1 MTELILYTEQY
12 FAATLRRIE
21 AFWGFHSGLVGRED
35 EAEQTESGEESPVL
49 DDLRRWTAED
59 HRLYVILQD
68 GQDVGFVH
76 LYRAGPIVMELAD
89 IFVDK
94 ERRGQRIATRA
105 IALAEQR
112 AKEEPG
118 VEAMVL
124 QGGTR
129 NEDALRLYHCLG
141 YDTMSMVTLRK
152 EFYEN
157 RRDRKADFLGMTFR
171 I

>member
-35 EAEQTESGEESPVL
+35 EAEQDKPGEESPVL

-94 ERRGQRIATRA
+94 ERRGQGIATRT
-105 IALAEQR
+105 IALAEQK

-124 QGGTR
+124 QVVTR
-129 NEDALRLYHCLG
+129 NEDALRLYHRLG

-157 RRDRKADFLGMTFR
+157 RRDRKADFLGMTFH

>member
-1 MTELILYTEQY
+1 MIELILYTEQY
-12 FAATLRRIE
+12 RAATLRRIE
-21 AFWGFHSGLVGRED
+21 AFWGFHSGLVGVAD
-35 EAEQTESGEESPVL
+35 EPQQEQSPGL
-49 DDLRRWTAED
+49 EDLRRWTAQD

-68 GQDVGFVH
+68 GEDVGFVH

-89 IFVDK
+89 LFVDK
-94 ERRGQRIATRA
+94 SRRGQGIGTSA
-105 IALAEQR
+105 IALAEQK

-124 QGGTR
+124 QVVTR
-129 NEDALRLYHCLG
+129 NEDALRLYHHLG

-157 RRDRKADFLGMTFR
+157 RRDRKADFLGMTFH

>member
-35 EAEQTESGEESPVL
+35 EAEQTESGEQSPVL

-94 ERRGQRIATRA
+94 ERRRA
-105 IALAEQR
+105 GDRHPRHRPGRAE
-112 AKEEPG
+112 G
-118 VEAMVL
+118 
-124 QGGTR
+124 
-129 NEDALRLYHCLG
+129 
-141 YDTMSMVTLRK
+141 
-152 EFYEN
+152 
-157 RRDRKADFLGMTFR
+157 
-171 I
+171 

>member
-76 LYRAGPIVMELAD
+76 LYRAGPI
-89 IFVDK
+89 DK
-94 ERRGQRIATRA
+94 ERRGQGIATRA
-105 IALAEQR
+105 IALAEQK

-124 QGGTR
+124 QVVTR
-129 NEDALRLYHCLG
+129 NEDALRLYRRLG

>member
-1 MTELILYTEQY
+1 MKQNRPSPGKKAPCWTTC
-12 FAATLRRIE
+12 AA
-21 AFWGFHSGLVGRED
+21 G
-35 EAEQTESGEESPVL
+35 P
-49 DDLRRWTAED
+49 AED

-94 ERRGQRIATRA
+94 ERRGQGIATRA
-105 IALAEQR
+105 IALAEQK

-124 QGGTR
+124 QVVTR

>member
-1 MTELILYTEQY
+1 MIELILYTEQY
-12 FAATLRRIE
+12 RDATLRRIE

-35 EAEQTESGEESPVL
+35 EAEQTESGEQSPVL

-94 ERRGQRIATRA
+94 ERRGQGIATRA
-105 IALAEQR
+105 IALAEQK
-112 AKEEPG
+112 AKEE
-118 VEAMVL
+118 L
-124 QGGTR
+124 QVVTR
-129 NEDALRLYHCLG
+129 NEDALRLYHRLG

>member
-12 FAATLRRIE
+12 LAATLRRIE

-35 EAEQTESGEESPVL
+35 EAEQTESGEESPV
-49 DDLRRWTAED
+49 
-59 HRLYVILQD
+59 
-68 GQDVGFVH
+68 
-76 LYRAGPIVMELAD
+76 YRAGPIVMELAD

-94 ERRGQRIATRA
+94 ERRGQGIATRA
-105 IALAEQR
+105 IALAEQK

-124 QGGTR
+124 QVVTR
-129 NEDALRLYHCLG
+129 NEDALRLYHRLG